1 MRLSMQERTSDDM
14 SAYER
19 NVWNDESLI
28 PSVPGWV
35 GIFHVSGAC
44 QRRGCGRGSPSGT
57 TLMLLGFGGIA
68 GENSPPNTVAG
79 RASATGSPAVH
90 PAYCDGGK
98 LPPRTRTSSARRA
111 AFARF
116 SRAANSAP
124 VADCVVATMAP
135 SADTPSEAD
144 RR

>member
-1 MRLSMQERTSDDM
+1 MHARTMDDM
-14 SAYER
+14 SAYAR

-28 PSVPGWV
+28 PSVPGCD
-35 GIFHVSGAC
+35 GMFQAIGAC
-44 QRRGCGRGSPSGT
+44 QRRTCGRASPSGT
-57 TLMLLGFGGIA
+57 ALMLLGFGGMA
-68 GENSPPNTVAG
+68 GANSPEKTDG
-79 RASATGSPAVH
+79 GCASATGSPAVH